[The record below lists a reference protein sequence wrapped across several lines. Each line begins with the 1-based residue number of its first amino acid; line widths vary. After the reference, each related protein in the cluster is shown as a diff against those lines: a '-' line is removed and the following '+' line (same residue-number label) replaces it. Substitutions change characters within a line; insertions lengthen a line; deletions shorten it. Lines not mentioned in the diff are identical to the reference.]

1 MAHNKQRNCD
11 ICDTQGHM
19 SYLHQ
24 TKDYEKRHEIIQQL
38 GYEPFQ
44 DWFHEFEFRNWW
56 QLNGRI
62 DVPLCKIP
70 RRIAGNNKI
79 WRDGDPF
86 PIGIWS
92 PPECNESPPNKC
104 IAPSQRSKIDSK
116 PSNRVSPRLLGKY
129 L

>member
-56 QLNGRI
+56 QSNGRI
-62 DVPLCKIP
+62 DVPLGKIP
-70 RRIAGNNKI
+70 RRIAGNNKTL
-79 WRDGDPF
+79 RDWATRA
-86 PIGIWS
+86 PIHDKSFSLSDHFI
-92 PPECNESPPNKC
+92 PPISG
-104 IAPSQRSKIDSK
+104 RY
-116 PSNRVSPRLLGKY
+116 SNHVPEEA
-129 L
+129 